1 MASTS
6 STSRSGVRY
15 HQYSDLVSYVVEHL
29 GLHLKGKGDA
39 SCADESIACAF
50 SRMRCC
56 DDNRQVVLLC
66 RLPLARAGLG
76 FPTVTR
82 SLKCRKCTIPDLTAI
97 QPNFKAEEV
106 QRHWIVRLQE
116 SDCTDVQNINMKFQ
130 LHLIEEHPGT
140 LLQDHRW
147 EQRPM
152 NSSLRDRPTFHFIH
166 QKKEFLAFKSNIFG
180 LRKVQSME
188 YHGAPLSCI
197 ITGPLVF
204 VASLPNAFNQPSIAE
219 LSTNRF
225 SRQMSILAKAN
236 YGACSE

>member
-1 MASTS
+1 MHFFDANNPTLVNRLLVREGKQKVYTRQAGTRLFVLLAGVGMFKWAATKHRSTCGCYSMASTS
-6 STSRSGVRY
+6 STSRGGVRY

-50 SRMRCC
+50 SRMLCC

-106 QRHWIVRLQE
+106 QRHWIVRQQE
-116 SDCTDVQNINMKFQ
+116 SDCTDVQNINMKFL
-130 LHLIEEHPGT
+130 LHL
-140 LLQDHRW
+140 W
-147 EQRPM
+147 
-152 NSSLRDRPTFHFIH
+152 S
-166 QKKEFLAFKSNIFG
+166 KNI
-180 LRKVQSME
+180 LELCSR
-188 YHGAPLSCI
+188 I
-197 ITGPLVF
+197 IGENKGPWIQV
-204 VASLPNAFNQPSIAE
+204 
-219 LSTNRF
+219 
-225 SRQMSILAKAN
+225 
-236 YGACSE
+236 